1 MGPSLTSGGSPVPRR
16 LPDPMIA
23 LHDSSGALLTGND
36 NWKDSPSRSE
46 IQSTGFAPGDERE
59 SATVWVVNPGAYT
72 LIVRGKNESGIG
84 SVEIYDRSADR
95 AAELANISSR
105 GFVETNDNVLIGGF
119 ILSNQPAGTRVLLR
133 GIGPS
138 LKPGIPNAL
147 DDPTIQVV
155 DGNGT
160 TLASNDNWKDSADR
174 TEIEGTGIP
183 PTKDAES
190 AAILSLMPGQYTAI
204 VRGAGNKTGIGLV
217 EIYNVKPK

>member
-1 MGPSLTSGGSPVPRR
+1 
-16 LPDPMIA
+16 MIE

-59 SATVWVVNPGAYT
+59 SATVWIVNPGAYT

-119 ILSNQPAGTRVLLR
+119 ILGNQPAGTRVLLR